1 MNILKP
7 RIRESGEDHIAHIL
21 EQKSEAGSGN
31 HTVWMVSNC
40 DATRGAVVRQQF
52 VSKLVDNGLKL
63 DGYGECF
70 DNVLV
75 DSPWMSTS
83 KTTYHWGLFSKY
95 KFYLAFENSIH
106 CNGYISEKVWR
117 NSLDQGLVPI
127 IYGPHQ
133 TDVKV
138 NLCFFCVKHFHTRLA
153 VNSPVKPL
161 FGQDRP
167 VLSSNFPRI

>member
-52 VSKLVDNGLKL
+52 VSNLVDNGLKL

-75 DSPWMSTS
+75 DSPWMRTS

-117 NSLDQGLVPI
+117 NSLDQGIVPI

-133 TDVKV
+133 DDVKV
-138 NLCFFCVKHFHTRLA
+138 NLRFFCVKHFFI
-153 VNSPVKPL
+153 P
-161 FGQDRP
+161 
-167 VLSSNFPRI
+167 